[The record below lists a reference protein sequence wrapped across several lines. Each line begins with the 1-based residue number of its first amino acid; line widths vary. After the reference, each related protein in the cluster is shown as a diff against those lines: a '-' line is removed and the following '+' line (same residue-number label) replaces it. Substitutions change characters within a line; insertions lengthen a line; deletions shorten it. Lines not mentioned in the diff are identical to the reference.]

1 MQKLHYLLLLVLI
14 MFSTPLSAQDDP
26 FKSVQN
32 LFAAIADCDHDEIA
46 SLVTGDFH
54 LLEVGEVW
62 DTKDLIEAIGSKK
75 SGRRNFFHPIR
86 TVIDGD
92 MAWVSYWN
100 KATFPDSTKRGTVA
114 WLESAVLVKDE
125 NAWRVQ
131 MLHSTRI
138 EPQALPANIELTEYK
153 N

>member
-1 MQKLHYLLLLVLI
+1 MRKLHYLLLLVLI
-14 MFSTPLSAQDDP
+14 MFSTPLSAQEDP

-32 LFAAIADCDHDEIA
+32 LFAAIADCDHDEIT
-46 SLVTGDFH
+46 SLVTSDFH

-62 DTKDLIEAIGSKK
+62 DTKDLIEAIGLKK
-75 SGRRNFFHPIR
+75 SGRRNYFNPIR

-100 KATFPDSTKRGTVA
+100 KATFPDSAKRDTAA

-138 EPQALPANIELTEYK
+138 EPLTLPANIELTEYK